1 MIGTVIQD
9 LVGENQ
15 DQVTELFFE
24 ALVFPY
30 PVQVGIRFEDMQ
42 VGVHRLR
49 LIRVLVA
56 EPHILYPFPVFRKG
70 FHITVLFRVETILFD
85 RLEETD
91 RVIQRLLISGSPV
104 VLA

>member
-1 MIGTVIQD
+1 MIGTVIQN

-15 DQVTELFFE
+15 DQVSELFFE
-24 ALVFPY
+24 VLVFPY

-42 VGVHRLR
+42 VGIHCFF
-49 LIRVLVA
+49 LILILVA
-56 EPHILYPFPVFRKG
+56 ESHILYQFPVFRKG

-91 RVIQRLLISGSPV
+91 RIIQRLFISGSPV
-104 VLA
+104 ILA